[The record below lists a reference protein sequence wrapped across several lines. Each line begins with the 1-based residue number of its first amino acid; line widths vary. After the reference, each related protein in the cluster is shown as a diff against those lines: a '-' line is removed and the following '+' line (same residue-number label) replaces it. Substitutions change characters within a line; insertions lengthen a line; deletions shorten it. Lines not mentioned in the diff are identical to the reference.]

1 MSYATTCMKL
11 EVIML
16 NEKSEKDNDK
26 NTYLLFVE
34 STKLNSWKQVRLVVI
49 QGGDWVVEEME

>member
-1 MSYATTCMKL
+1 MKL